1 MMIAKISL
9 PYKHTTFIPRSN
21 DVETVSTWN
30 TPGVLVGFIVSLKDL
45 T

>member
-1 MMIAKISL
+1 MMIAKVSI
-9 PYKHTTFIPRSN
+9 PYKHNTFIPGSN

-30 TPGVLVGFIVSLKDL
+30 TRGVLVGFIVSLKDL